1 MGLVCRGASQCL
13 QGDHVG
19 MQLFHGGKH
28 QMLAGHF
35 SWPSQFPWRRIFHS
49 SSQRIEAGL
58 PSFWLPAQKREWGTC
73 HFQVDVHLMPIFSTV
88 LCSQLCLVSLNPE
101 PLGLTSPPSSTAD
114 TESGRGGG
122 WKQTS
127 QGRISPH
134 ESDTQWAAECR
145 EITLSLKTGALCSQP
160 LFWLFPWAPGSF
172 TMKWGGGWE
181 QITFCS
187 LDSVNVHFF
196 SSFTIGETLKLIMR
210 K

>member
-1 MGLVCRGASQCL
+1 MKISVLKQPDVFVRKEIDDLKEA
-13 QGDHVG
+13 
-19 MQLFHGGKH
+19 
-28 QMLAGHF
+28 
-35 SWPSQFPWRRIFHS
+35 RRINPGLGEENGTAGSSCLSHS
-49 SSQRIEAGL
+49 SYQPLTMISLLVPKPDPTQHFPSHWGCRAAQREARSWRL
-58 PSFWLPAQKREWGTC
+58 
-73 HFQVDVHLMPIFSTV
+73 
-88 LCSQLCLVSLNPE
+88 
-101 PLGLTSPPSSTAD
+101 SPPSSTAD

-127 QGRISPH
+127 QGRISPQ